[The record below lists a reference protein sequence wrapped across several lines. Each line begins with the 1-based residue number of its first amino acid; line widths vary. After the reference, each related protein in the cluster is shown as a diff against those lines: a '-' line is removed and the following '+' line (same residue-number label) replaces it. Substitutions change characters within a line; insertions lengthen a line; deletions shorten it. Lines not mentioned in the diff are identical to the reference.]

1 MSRASSVGVIEAAYA
16 VDRATPEWLDGVVK
30 AVAPLLDEGHGVWAA
45 LYDAS
50 TRDAFRIGPFAA
62 HEVPAERLEL
72 LKSGAEGLPFSVIE
86 RTFVTRTCGTLS
98 QLLGASFLDE
108 NPLVESFEQMWGIA
122 DSIGINAQDPTMYG
136 CVLGVPL
143 SKRRKVPAAFATRW
157 SRLAA
162 HVASG
167 FRLRRQLD
175 QTLERGLDGAEA
187 VLDPG
192 GRLAHAEGAATD
204 DAARLALRGAA
215 VALDKAR
222 ARAVRTPDADGALEV
237 WRPLVEARWTLYDHF
252 ERDGRRYYV
261 ARRNDPAMAED
272 GLTLRE
278 RQVVGFAA
286 LGHSNKLIAYEL
298 GLRPSTVATHL
309 SVAARKLGLS
319 SRLALIQTLRAA
331 RQPAPTGESP

>member
-1 MSRASSVGVIEAAYA
+1 VAVIEAAYA

-30 AVAPLLDEGHGVWAA
+30 AVAPVLDTGHGVWAG

-50 TRDAFRIGPFAA
+50 KRDAFRIGPFAA
-62 HEVPAERLEL
+62 VGVPPERLEL
-72 LKSGAEGLPFSVIE
+72 LKGGAESLPYSVIE

-98 QLLGASFLDE
+98 QLLGAPFLDN
-108 NPLVESFEQMWGIA
+108 NPLVEAFQQTWGIA

-143 SKRRKVPAAFATRW
+143 STRKAVSPTFAARW

-175 QTLERGLDGAEA
+175 ATLQRGLDGAEA
-187 VLDPG
+187 VLEPDG
-192 GRLAHAEGAATD
+192 ALAHAEGAATD
-204 DAARLALRGAA
+204 GVARLALRGAA
-215 VALDKAR
+215 VALDRAR
-222 ARAVRTPDADGALEV
+222 ARAVKTPDADGAIEA

-261 ARRNDPAMAED
+261 ARRNDPALGGDA
-272 GLTLRE
+272 LTLRE

-298 GLRPSTVATHL
+298 GLKPSTVATHL
-309 SVAARKLGLS
+309 GSAARKLGLAG
-319 SRLALIQTLRAA
+319 RLALIKQLRASRA
-331 RQPAPTGESP
+331 LAVEPT

>member
-1 MSRASSVGVIEAAYA
+1 MSVAVIEAAYA
-16 VDRATPEWLDGVVK
+16 VDLPTPQWLTGVVK
-30 AVAPLLDEGHGVWAA
+30 AVAPELDEGHGVWAA

-50 TRDAFRIGPFAA
+50 RPEAFHLGPFAA

-72 LKSGAEGLPFSVIE
+72 LKVGAESLPYSVIE

-108 NPLVESFEQMWGIA
+108 NPMVEAFEQTWGIH
-122 DSIGINAQDPTMYG
+122 DSIGINAQDPTMFG

-143 SKRRKVPAAFATRW
+143 PRRKTVSTRFVGQW
-157 SRLAA
+157 GRLAA

-175 QTLERGLDGAEA
+175 AISQRGVEGAEA
-187 VLDPG
+187 VLEADG
-192 GRLAHAEGAATD
+192 VLAHAEGEAAEGP
-204 DAARLALRGAA
+204 ARLALRGAA

-222 ARAVRTPDADGALEV
+222 AKAAKTNDAAGALEV

-252 ERDGRRYYV
+252 DRDGRRYYV
-261 ARRNDPAMAED
+261 ARRNDPRLAED
-272 GLTLRE
+272 GLSLRE

-298 GLRPSTVATHL
+298 GLKPSTVATHL
-309 SVAARKLGLS
+309 SSAARKLGLPG
-319 SRLALIQTLRAA
+319 RVALIQKLRARRLEGA
-331 RQPAPTGESP
+331 GL

>member
-1 MSRASSVGVIEAAYA
+1 MSGAKTVGVIEAAYA

-30 AVAPLLDEGHGVWAA
+30 AVAPVLDAGHGVWAG

-50 TRDAFRIGPFAA
+50 RRDAFRIGSFAGVG
-62 HEVPAERLEL
+62 VPAERLEL
-72 LKSGAEGLPFSVIE
+72 LKAGAETLPYAVIE

-98 QLLGASFLDE
+98 QLLGASFLDT
-108 NPLVESFEQMWGIA
+108 NPLVEAFQQTWGIA
-122 DSIGINAQDPTMYG
+122 DSIGINAQDPTMFG

-143 SKRRKVPAAFATRW
+143 SKRQPVSAAFGARW

-175 QTLERGLDGAEA
+175 ATLQRGLDGAEA
-187 VLDPG
+187 VLEPDG
-192 GRLAHAEGAATD
+192 ALAHAEGPATD
-204 DAARLALRGAA
+204 GAARLALRGAA

-222 ARAVRTPDADGALEV
+222 ARAVKTPDADAAIEA

-261 ARRNDPAMAED
+261 ARRNDPALAED
-272 GLTLRE
+272 ALTPRE

-298 GLRPSTVATHL
+298 GLGASTVATHL
-309 SVAARKLGLS
+309 SSAAKKLGLT
-319 SRLALIQTLRAA
+319 SRLALIKQLRASRA
-331 RQPAPTGESP
+331 LDVESS

>member
-1 MSRASSVGVIEAAYA
+1 MKGSQTVAVIEAAYA
-16 VDRATPEWLDGVVK
+16 IDRPTPEWLEGVVK
-30 AVAPLLDEGHGVWAA
+30 AVAPVVDAGHGAWAA

-50 TRDAFRIGPFAA
+50 KPEAFRIGPFAA
-62 HEVPAERLEL
+62 HQVPAQRLEL
-72 LKSGAEGLPFSVIE
+72 LESAAPMLPYSVIE
-86 RTFVTRTCGTLS
+86 RTFLTRTCGTLS
-98 QLLGASFLDE
+98 QLLGHRFMNEHPMVQA
-108 NPLVESFEQMWGIA
+108 FEQTWGIA
-122 DSIGINAQDPTMYG
+122 DSIGINAQDPTMFG

-143 SKRRKVPAAFATRW
+143 GKRRAVDSTFSGRW

-175 QTLERGLDGAEA
+175 ASLQRGLDGAEA
-187 VLDPG
+187 VLEPDG
-192 GRLAHAEGAATD
+192 DIAHAEGLATEGP
-204 DAARLALRGAA
+204 ARLALRGAA

-222 ARAVRTPDADGALEV
+222 ARAARIASGDDAVET

-261 ARRNDPAMAED
+261 ARRNDPKVAED

-278 RQVVGFAA
+278 RQVVGFAS

-298 GLRPSTVATHL
+298 GLKPSTVATHL
-309 SVAARKLGLS
+309 SAAAKKLGLGSRLELIQQLRS
-319 SRLALIQTLRAA
+319 SRAVQI
-331 RQPAPTGESP
+331 SD

>member
-1 MSRASSVGVIEAAYA
+1 MKGAHTIAVIEAAYA
-16 VDRATPEWLDGVVK
+16 VDKATPEWLDGVVG
-30 AVAPLLDEGHGVWAA
+30 AVAPLLDTGFGVWAA

-50 TRDAFRIGPFAA
+50 KPEAFRLGPFGGRG
-62 HEVPAERLEL
+62 VPTERFEL
-72 LKSGAEGLPFSVIE
+72 LKAGAESLPYSMIE
-86 RTFVTRTCGTLS
+86 RTFVTRTCGTIS
-98 QLLGASFLDE
+98 QLLGPSFFE
-108 NPLVESFEQMWGIA
+108 GNSFVEAFEQTWGIA
-122 DSIGINAQDPTMYG
+122 DSIGINAQDPTMHG

-143 SKRRKVPAAFATRW
+143 SKRKAVSATFAARW

-175 QTLERGLDGAEA
+175 QTLERGLTGAEA
-187 VLDPG
+187 VLEPDG
-192 GRLAHAEGAATD
+192 ALAHAEGAATEGP
-204 DAARLALRGAA
+204 ARLALRGAA

-222 ARAVRTPDADGALEV
+222 AKAARISDPDGAIGE

-261 ARRNDPAMAED
+261 ARRNDPQVAEE

-278 RQVVGFAA
+278 RQVAGFAA

-298 GLRPSTVATHL
+298 GLKPSTVATHL
-309 SVAARKLGLS
+309 SAAARKLGLS
-319 SRLALIQTLRAA
+319 GRLELIQHLRASRDLSA
-331 RQPAPTGESP
+331 S